1 MSRTLLIA
9 IVLLIVQTVTAQDYF
24 SSGASPDLYLNHKIA
39 AKETWYS
46 LGRTFNLS
54 PKDIAAYNKA
64 SINNPLEIGQTIKIP
79 LTAAN
84 FTQDEK
90 KAAGESLVP
99 VYHIV
104 QEKEWMYRISVNHN
118 KVPIEKLEKWN
129 GISRDDAKAGTK
141 LIVGYLKVRQ
151 GNDPRP
157 AAVAT
162 GNNTATPQDTAPKQ
176 VPAASPAQASTP
188 VTTQTGTTTAG
199 GAAAIADG
207 GYFKNQFENGGKS
220 FSGVAGIFKSTS
232 GWNDGKYYA
241 LINNVTVG
249 TIVRITFQQTK
260 KSIFAKVLGELP
272 EMKESEGL
280 TVRISDAA
288 AKELG
293 AVSSKFSVDIAY

>member
-9 IVLLIVQTVTAQDYF
+9 IVLLIVQPVTAQEYF
-24 SSGASPDLYLNHKIA
+24 TSGASPDLYLNHKIA

-54 PKDIAAYNKA
+54 PKEIAAYNKA
-64 SINNPLEIGQTIKIP
+64 SINNPLEIGQSIKIP
-79 LTAAN
+79 LIAAN

-118 KVPIEKLEKWN
+118 KVPIERLEKWN
-129 GISRDDAKAGTK
+129 AISRDEAKAGTR
-141 LIVGYLKVRQ
+141 LIVGHLKVRQ
-151 GNDPRP
+151 GNE
-157 AAVAT
+157 
-162 GNNTATPQDTAPKQ
+162 TPGAIAPGDRTTTQPDTAPKQ
-176 VPAASPAQASTP
+176 VPATSTARTNSP
-188 VTTQTGTTTAG
+188 VTTQTGATAAA
-199 GAAAIADG
+199 GAAAIAGG
-207 GYFKNQFENGGKS
+207 GYFKHQFENGGKS
-220 FSGVAGIFKSTS
+220 YSGVAGIFKSTS

-272 EMKESEGL
+272 EMKESQGL
-280 TVRISDAA
+280 AIRISDAA
-288 AKELG
+288 AKDLG
-293 AVSSKFSVDIAY
+293 AVNSKFSVDIAY